1 MDKNLVEIQKRA
13 ADVNRYVQAYDSQ
26 SVIPAIEIDIVL
38 QKTRELYDL
47 LSELKQ
53 VVPDKNGVEPTEKPV
68 VETAKEQA
76 PAEEQIIDVLSVK
89 DEPVQEEQI
98 PEPKVEEV
106 SQPEPE
112 PTPEP
117 VEEPAKK
124 QELFTPKQVTDLGTK
139 LGKKP
144 IAEIMG
150 AIGINDR
157 VRYRYVLFNRNQDLF
172 ENTIAVLN
180 GLPNF
185 YEAIEYLKK
194 EFDWDFESAD
204 VQDFLAIVERRYL

>member
-26 SVIPAIEIDIVL
+26 SVIPAIELDILL

-53 VVPDKNGVEPTEKPV
+53 VAPTEKV
-68 VETAKEQA
+68 VESAEKPVEKPVEEQA

-98 PEPKVEEV
+98 PDPKVEEV
-106 SQPEPE
+106 SQPEP
-112 PTPEP
+112 TPEP
-117 VEEPAKK
+117 IEEQTTKR
-124 QELFTPKQVTDLGTK
+124 EVFTPKQVTDLGTK

>member
-26 SVIPAIEIDIVL
+26 LVIPAIELDIVL

-53 VVPDKNGVEPTEKPV
+53 VEPTEKV
-68 VETAKEQA
+68 VESVEKTVEKPVEEQA

-106 SQPEPE
+106 SQPEP
-112 PTPEP
+112 TPEP
-117 VEEPAKK
+117 IEE
-124 QELFTPKQVTDLGTK
+124 QTTK
-139 LGKKP
+139 
-144 IAEIMG
+144 
-150 AIGINDR
+150 
-157 VRYRYVLFNRNQDLF
+157 
-172 ENTIAVLN
+172 
-180 GLPNF
+180 
-185 YEAIEYLKK
+185 
-194 EFDWDFESAD
+194 
-204 VQDFLAIVERRYL
+204 